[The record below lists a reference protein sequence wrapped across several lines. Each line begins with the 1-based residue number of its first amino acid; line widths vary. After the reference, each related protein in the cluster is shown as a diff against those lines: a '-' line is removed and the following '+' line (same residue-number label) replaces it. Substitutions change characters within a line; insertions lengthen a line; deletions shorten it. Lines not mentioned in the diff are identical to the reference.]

1 MRLTLITLLLVV
13 SILSCKKDNNN
24 SVNNTKLTGT
34 FTATYTLFDS
44 VYRWYSNST
53 GDSLI
58 ITHYPLKRQLTVS
71 FDTAANYILAGK
83 DTFSYNDKYP
93 AYTGYYKYFF
103 NPNNCDKIILTNDS
117 VFITYSRYMGG
128 HIYESRILTGNRK

>member
-1 MRLTLITLLLVV
+1 MRLTLMTLLLVV

-58 ITHYPLKRQLTVS
+58 ITHHPLNRQLTVS

-93 AYTGYYKYFF
+93 AYAGYYKYFF